1 MVKETQDFIA
11 AVDSSGL
18 CLFSGFSGFSGE
30 LVASH
35 IDAACTGEWDLNRLQ
50 ETGERIW
57 NLERQFNLAAGLTAG
72 DDTLPPRILTEPAP
86 SGAAKGLV
94 CRLDVMLPMYYQLRG
109 WDETG
114 VPSSETLGRLGLSG
128 D

>member
-18 CLFSGFSGFSGE
+18 CLFSGFGGFSNE
-30 LVASH
+30 LVAEH
-35 IDAACTGEWDLNRLQ
+35 INAACTGEWSLERLQ

-57 NLERQFNLAAGLTAG
+57 NLERQFNLAAGLTAS

-86 SGAAKGLV
+86 SGAAKGWV
-94 CRLDVMLPMYYQLRG
+94 CKLDEMLPKYYRLRG

-114 VPSSETLGRLGLSG
+114 APSPETMARLGLS
-128 D
+128 